1 MIVTPSWFA
10 DRFQTESGE
19 AFCMMNDRRRWLG
32 ILVFLST
39 FPWILSWSD
48 PVGWSQETAAPTEEQ
63 TSTLEEQTP
72 TSNEVLPEE
81 AESPSQEVLSPP
93 EESPPISSGEL
104 AVPAPE
110 GPSSPEKYTVK
121 KGDTLWDISNSHM
134 RDSFLWPKLWKH
146 NQYIMNPDLIYPG
159 NVIELPGEEG
169 AQQAALVETERLT
182 PTEPPQAVEEPT
194 PMEADRAVEAEV
206 QEQTAPQVK
215 PLDQALL
222 ATSGYILTGQK
233 AVGVVVG
240 ARDNRELIGQD
251 ETAYL
256 LPKNGTQLRVGD
268 QYTLYRVMRK
278 VYHPKTGKY
287 IGDLIRILGVAE
299 VTGADPQEKTVTAH
313 VRVSY
318 DTIRKGDSLMPA
330 QTQEESVEET
340 SPSAPSNNALQGFIV
355 EVKEDRVSQAQ
366 SDVVYLDRG
375 RQDGLRSGDRF
386 TVVREGDKTSI
397 FSPGKGVRLP
407 QRIVGELQVIAV
419 QDVTATAKVIKST
432 EVIFKGDRFETNSG
446 P

>member
-1 MIVTPSWFA
+1 
-10 DRFQTESGE
+10 
-19 AFCMMNDRRRWLG
+19 MMNDSRRWLG
-32 ILVFLST
+32 ILVFAWT
-39 FPWILSWSD
+39 FLWIVSWTV
-48 PVGWSQETAAPTEEQ
+48 PVGWSQETAAPTEEPSA
-63 TSTLEEQTP
+63 TSSEITPEAAVEGALEEP
-72 TSNEVLPEE
+72 
-81 AESPSQEVLSPP
+81 ESPSQEVLSPM
-93 EESPPISSGEL
+93 EEAPPPSRGEL

-110 GPSSPEKYTVK
+110 GPSGPEKYTIK

-134 RDSFLWPKLWKH
+134 RDSFLWPKIWKH
-146 NQYIMNPDLIYPG
+146 NRYILNPDLIYPG

-169 AQQAALVETERLT
+169 ARQAALVETEQ
-182 PTEPPQAVEEPT
+182 PVPMEPPRVVEKPV
-194 PMEADRAVEAEV
+194 PMEAERAIEAEV
-206 QEQTAPQVK
+206 EEQTAPQPK
-215 PLDQALL
+215 PLDRELL

-233 AVGVVVG
+233 AVGTVVG

-256 LPKNGTQLRVGD
+256 LPKKGTQPLVGD

-299 VTGADPQEKTVTAH
+299 VTGADPREKTVTAK

-318 DTIRKGDSLMPA
+318 DTILKGDSLMPA
-330 QTQEESVEET
+330 QSQEESVEEN
-340 SPSAPSNNALQGFIV
+340 SPSAPSNNPLQGFIV

-366 SDVVYLDRG
+366 LDVVYLDRG

-386 TVVREGDKTSI
+386 TVVRDGDKTSI
-397 FSPGKGVRLP
+397 FSPGKGVKLP
-407 QRIVGELQVIAV
+407 QRIIGELQVIAV

-432 EVIFKGDRFETNSG
+432 EVIFKGDRFETTSG